1 MSQVIEPA
9 EARPGAQE
17 QIPIF
22 SRTATGLVRQVSLLQ
37 QIVFNLASSNALGQ
51 GLVFFLAVVVL
62 FPAAN
67 IYVALLI
74 AAGMSF
80 FVWTTFGLLSGAIP
94 RIGGG
99 VKVEYENTDINSNAR
114 TYGTDL

>member
-51 GLVFFLAVVVL
+51 GLVFFLVGRRAV
-62 FPAAN
+62 P
-67 IYVALLI
+67 
-74 AAGMSF
+74 G
-80 FVWTTFGLLSGAIP
+80 
-94 RIGGG
+94 
-99 VKVEYENTDINSNAR
+99 AR
-114 TYGTDL
+114 TSTSRC